1 MVLIIMI
8 FLIYILIITIIIS
21 IFIIIITIIMDLT
34 GAPDLSFFWDICG
47 YDDEYEDDK
56 SLMKQLWE
64 LQIDIFD
71 L

>member
-1 MVLIIMI
+1 M
-8 FLIYILIITIIIS
+8 IYILIITIIIS
-21 IFIIIITIIMDLT
+21 IFITIIAIIMDLT
-34 GAPDLSFFWDICG
+34 GAPDLSFFWYICG

-56 SLMKQLWE
+56 SLMKMLWE